1 MANRGI
7 SASVAN
13 SWYSLLNYQDM
24 KFSFCLVFGLILL
37 AIGFL
42 LAGQCVMEMDSV
54 KPMFVAFIMILVG
67 ALFRSLHYYDKQ
79 DLFVLLSK

>member
-1 MANRGI
+1 MNIYIKAIVR
-7 SASVAN
+7 SWAS
-13 SWYSLLNYQDM
+13 SKSQLI
-24 KFSFCLVFGLILL
+24 FGLILL

-79 DLFVLLSK
+79 DE

>member
-1 MANRGI
+1 
-7 SASVAN
+7 
-13 SWYSLLNYQDM
+13 M

-67 ALFRSLHYYDKQ
+67 ALFRNLHYYDKQ
-79 DLFVLLSK
+79 DE

>member
-1 MANRGI
+1 
-7 SASVAN
+7 
-13 SWYSLLNYQDM
+13 M

-42 LAGQCVMEMDSV
+42 LASQCAIETDSV
-54 KPMFVAFIMILVG
+54 KPMFVAFVMLLTG

-79 DLFVLLSK
+79 DE

>member
-1 MANRGI
+1 
-7 SASVAN
+7 
-13 SWYSLLNYQDM
+13 M

-54 KPMFVAFIMILVG
+54 MILVG

-79 DLFVLLSK
+79 DE

>member
-1 MANRGI
+1 MANRGN
-7 SASVAN
+7 SAPVAN

-79 DLFVLLSK
+79 DE

>member
-1 MANRGI
+1 
-7 SASVAN
+7 
-13 SWYSLLNYQDM
+13 M

-54 KPMFVAFIMILVG
+54 KPTFVAFIMILTG

-79 DLFVLLSK
+79 DE

>member
-1 MANRGI
+1 
-7 SASVAN
+7 
-13 SWYSLLNYQDM
+13 M

-42 LAGQCVMEMDSV
+42 LAGQCVKEMDSV
-54 KPMFVAFIMILVG
+54 KPMFVASIMILVG

-79 DLFVLLSK
+79 DE

>member
-1 MANRGI
+1 
-7 SASVAN
+7 
-13 SWYSLLNYQDM
+13 M

-54 KPMFVAFIMILVG
+54 KPMLVG

-79 DLFVLLSK
+79 DE

>member
-1 MANRGI
+1 
-7 SASVAN
+7 
-13 SWYSLLNYQDM
+13 M
-24 KFSFCLVFGLILL
+24 KFLFCLVFGLILL

-79 DLFVLLSK
+79 DE

>member
-1 MANRGI
+1 
-7 SASVAN
+7 
-13 SWYSLLNYQDM
+13 M

-54 KPMFVAFIMILVG
+54 KPMFVAFIMG
-67 ALFRSLHYYDKQ
+67 
-79 DLFVLLSK
+79 